1 MRRRVWLDR
10 QTLRPVRLRS
20 YDERGDLRTEARL
33 RVVDGDRPPAGGHLA
48 SPRRATRRPSRFD
61 RVETNVPVPERA
73 FAPRTPPEYKVVEVG
88 K

>member
-10 QTLRPVRLRS
+10 QTLRPSRLAT
-20 YDERGDLRTEARL
+20 YDERGDVRTESRL
-33 RVVDGDRPPAGGHLA
+33 GGWTA
-48 SPRRATRRPSRFD
+48 SGPQ
-61 RVETNVPVPERA
+61 RVEIARPMDGYEASFAFDKVESNVAVPERA